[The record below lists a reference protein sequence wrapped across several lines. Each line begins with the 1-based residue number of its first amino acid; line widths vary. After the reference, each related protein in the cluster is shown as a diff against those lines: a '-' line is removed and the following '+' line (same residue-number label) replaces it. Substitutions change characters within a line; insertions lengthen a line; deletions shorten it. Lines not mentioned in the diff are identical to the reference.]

1 MPIMSEEELQRLATA
16 QERGEL
22 KVGPISLRD
31 LPKCGSMVAQLT
43 CPLCMSTTEVC
54 AALAAWVQASL
65 DEQQAHADLKARVAR
80 AIDALRAE
88 ARQLDVWA
96 VQSREGGWSTHQVDP
111 MRKRADD
118 LRRLADELEDP
129 CPDHAGPREG
139 ER

>member
-65 DEQQAHADLKARVAR
+65 DEQQAHADLKARLEAAEQLLQQGVR
-80 AIDALRAE
+80 AILEPGNPTATVDDATAHFREFVAALAAWRAQRAASE
-88 ARQLDVWA
+88 PRRRD
-96 VQSREGGWSTHQVDP
+96 SSEG
-111 MRKRADD
+111 
-118 LRRLADELEDP
+118 
-129 CPDHAGPREG
+129 
-139 ER
+139 